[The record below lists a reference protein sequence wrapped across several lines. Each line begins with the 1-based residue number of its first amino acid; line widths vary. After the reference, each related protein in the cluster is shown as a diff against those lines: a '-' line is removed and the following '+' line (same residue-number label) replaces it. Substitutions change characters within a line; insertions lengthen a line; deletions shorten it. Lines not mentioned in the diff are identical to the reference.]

1 MVHFFDVEIAEKYG
15 IFEAVFINNLEF
27 WLAKN
32 EANDTNYHDG
42 RYWSYNTKDAMIK
55 LFPYVSP
62 KKIWNAIDHLREEG
76 IILTGNFNEKKWD
89 RTLWYTLS
97 DFGKCILP
105 ERNFHFTE
113 MENADSE
120 KGEPIPYKN
129 TDKKTDNKRES
140 ILTDAKEKTARFVP
154 PTVEEVQAYCDE
166 KGFTIDAQYY
176 VDYYETRD
184 WRLKDGKK
192 MSKWKNSVNTWVHN
206 DKERK
211 QPKKSNDL
219 PRLPDGSINYAEI
232 ARQGG
237 AVFD

>member
-42 RYWSYNTKDAMIK
+42 RYWSYNTKDAMIE

-89 RTLWYTLS
+89 RTLWYTFS

-105 ERNFHFTE
+105 KRNFHFPE

-140 ILTDAKEKTARFVP
+140 ILTDTKEKAPRFVP
-154 PTVEEVQAYCDE
+154 PTVEEVQSYCDE
-166 KGFTIDAQYY
+166 KGYELDAQRFI
-176 VDYYETRD
+176 DYYESQGWRKANGLKLTSWKAAVGGWASRD
-184 WRLKDGKK
+184 KAEKK
-192 MSKWKNSVNTWVHN
+192 QQKPEIIDDFDYEAAYEE
-206 DKERK
+206 DKRK
-211 QPKKSNDL
+211 GL
-219 PRLPDGSINYAEI
+219 L
-232 ARQGG
+232 
-237 AVFD
+237 

>member
-105 ERNFHFTE
+105 ERNFHFPE

-129 TDKKTDNKRES
+129 TDKITDNKRES
-140 ILTDAKEKTARFVP
+140 ILTDAKEKAARFIP
-154 PTVEEVQAYCDE
+154 PTADEIRSYCIESGIEV
-166 KGFTIDAQYY
+166 DANAFC
-176 VDYYETRD
+176 DYYESNG
-184 WRLKDGKK
+184 WMVGKNK
-192 MSKWKNSVNTWVHN
+192 MKSWKAAVRNW
-206 DKERK
+206 ERHDRERN
-211 QPKKSNDL
+211 KKT
-219 PRLPDGSINYAEI
+219 
-232 ARQGG
+232 
-237 AVFD
+237 AVDDDFDVVAHTEEMKRMGYL